1 MTKYVEA
8 ERRAQAAAAERFE
21 FAKRTYGTNPLLSAD
36 EVAEMAEFEAAR
48 VYDDVFDR
56 FAA

>member
-1 MTKYVEA
+1 MASYVEA
-8 ERRAQAAAAERFE
+8 DLHAQAAAAERLE
-21 FAKRTYGTNPLLSAD
+21 FCKRLYGSNPRLSSD

-48 VYDDVFDR
+48 VYADVFDR